1 MKDATPKFATDHSVF
16 GDLYVRELHSEATV
30 HHLPPPEMSKV
41 VRSLDIS
48 MFKEVLKSLRST
60 LSIRRK
66 SE

>member
-16 GDLYVRELHSEATV
+16 GDLYVREHHSEATV

-41 VRSLDIS
+41 VRSLNIS

-60 LSIRRK
+60 LSIPRK